1 MERTTIQV
9 PESFV
14 AIFGKDAENV
24 ISEMIK
30 KKGEKLKIV
39 EKISKMSLPVDD
51 WDVMEKEIIEG
62 AIE

>member
-14 AIFGKDAENV
+14 TIFGKDAEKV

-39 EKISKMSLPVDD
+39 EKISKMNLPVDD